1 MCRFDP
7 PPSNCRGDLSAKI
20 DCYARVCLCSQ
31 PLNNP
36 GRNDMN
42 TMMNEAD
49 APVEEIRPAVSGDA
63 LARGGRV
70 GLNAQRPGAA
80 NGHRP
85 ERSHLPGQRRRGPSV
100 VFSGRHPALDPA
112 LESANMVPD
121 EFGEIAARHYE
132 SLYKF
137 AFSLTRAEADA
148 SDLTQQT
155 FYLWA
160 KKGHQLR
167 DRSKV
172 KTWLFTTLHRMFL
185 EGRRRQTRFPHS
197 SLDEVAPEDFPASS
211 SSLDDHMDSAEV
223 LKALAQVPQVY
234 QGAVALFYLEDC
246 SYREIAE
253 ILEVAEGTVKSRI
266 ARGITQLRH
275 LMGCSASTRYRRTA
289 NPGNREETDC
299 RSTP

>member
-1 MCRFDP
+1 
-7 PPSNCRGDLSAKI
+7 
-20 DCYARVCLCSQ
+20 
-31 PLNNP
+31 
-36 GRNDMN
+36 MN
-42 TMMNEAD
+42 T
-49 APVEEIRPAVSGDA
+49 VSY
-63 LARGGRV
+63 
-70 GLNAQRPGAA
+70 
-80 NGHRP
+80 
-85 ERSHLPGQRRRGPSV
+85 
-100 VFSGRHPALDPA
+100 
-112 LESANMVPD
+112 
-121 EFGEIAARHYE
+121 EFEDLVARHYE

-160 KKGHQLR
+160 TKGHQLR
-167 DRSKV
+167 ERSKV
-172 KTWLFTTLHRMFL
+172 KTWLFTTLHRIFL
-185 EGRRRQTRFPHS
+185 QARRRQTRFPHH
-197 SLDEVAPEDFPASS
+197 SLDEVAPEDLPASS
-211 SSLDDHMDSAEV
+211 SSLDNHMDSAEV
-223 LKALAQVPQVY
+223 LRALALVDEVY

-299 RSTP
+299 GSTTAHSESRAE

>member
-1 MCRFDP
+1 
-7 PPSNCRGDLSAKI
+7 
-20 DCYARVCLCSQ
+20 
-31 PLNNP
+31 
-36 GRNDMN
+36 
-42 TMMNEAD
+42 
-49 APVEEIRPAVSGDA
+49 
-63 LARGGRV
+63 
-70 GLNAQRPGAA
+70 
-80 NGHRP
+80 
-85 ERSHLPGQRRRGPSV
+85 
-100 VFSGRHPALDPA
+100 
-112 LESANMVPD
+112 MVPD
-121 EFGEIAARHYE
+121 EFGELATRYYE

-160 KKGHQLR
+160 KKGYQLR

-172 KTWLFTTLHRMFL
+172 RTWLFTTLHRMFL
-185 EGRRRQTRFPHS
+185 GGRRRQTRFPHRG
-197 SLDEVAPEDFPASS
+197 LNEVAPEDLPASS

-223 LKALAQVPQVY
+223 LKALAQVPEVY

-275 LMGCSASTRYRRTA
+275 LMGCSASTRHRQTA
-289 NPGNREETDC
+289 NPENREETDFG
-299 RSTP
+299 STTAHSE

>member
-1 MCRFDP
+1 M
-7 PPSNCRGDLSAKI
+7 
-20 DCYARVCLCSQ
+20 
-31 PLNNP
+31 
-36 GRNDMN
+36 
-42 TMMNEAD
+42 
-49 APVEEIRPAVSGDA
+49 
-63 LARGGRV
+63 
-70 GLNAQRPGAA
+70 
-80 NGHRP
+80 
-85 ERSHLPGQRRRGPSV
+85 
-100 VFSGRHPALDPA
+100 
-112 LESANMVPD
+112 NMVSH
-121 EFGEIAARHYE
+121 EFGELVARHYE
-132 SLYKF
+132 PLYKF

-160 KKGHQLR
+160 TKGHQLR

-185 EGRRRQTRFPHS
+185 EGLRRQTRFPHHG
-197 SLDEVAPEDFPASS
+197 LDEVAPEDLPASS

-223 LKALAQVPQVY
+223 LKALAQVPEVY

-275 LMGCSASTRYRRTA
+275 LMGCSASNHYGPTA
-289 NPGNREETDC
+289 NPESREETDC
-299 RSTP
+299 GSTTAHSESRAE